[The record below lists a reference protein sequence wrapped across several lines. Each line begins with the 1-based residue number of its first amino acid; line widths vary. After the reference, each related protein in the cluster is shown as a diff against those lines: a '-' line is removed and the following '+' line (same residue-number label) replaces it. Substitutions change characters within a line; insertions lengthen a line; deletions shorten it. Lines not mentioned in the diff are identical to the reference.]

1 MRRPRGAVNLVSLTL
16 TLALVSAVYLAWLYV
31 PLWLDD
37 LDVREALAAGV
48 GQLTS
53 ESMAIDAQAARDRVA
68 KGVALRLAKV
78 GYHWEEQDGRQVQVP
93 GLGLEPDDV
102 QVERSGDGRSGRITV
117 DYARTVKLKPLERY
131 WTLTFHTS
139 REANLTP

>member
-1 MRRPRGAVNLVSLTL
+1 VNLVSLTL
-16 TLALVSAVYLAWLYV
+16 LVAVVAGAYLAWVYI

-53 ESMAIDAQAARDRVA
+53 ENLGMTEAAIQKTVA
-68 KGVALRLAKV
+68 NRLARV

-93 GLGLEPDDV
+93 GLGIEAEDV
-102 QVERSGDGRSGRITV
+102 QIERGADGKSGRLSV
-117 DYARTVKLKPLERY
+117 DYVRTVKLKPLEQY
-131 WTLTFHTS
+131 WTLRFHTS
-139 REANLTP
+139 REAMLKP

>member
-1 MRRPRGAVNLVSLTL
+1 MNLVSLTL
-16 TLALVSAVYLAWLYV
+16 LVAVVAGAYLAWLYI

-53 ESMAIDAQAARDRVA
+53 ENLGMTEAAIQKTVA
-68 KGVALRLAKV
+68 NRLARV

-93 GLGLEPDDV
+93 GLGIEADDV
-102 QVERSGDGRSGRITV
+102 QIERGADGKSGRLSV
-117 DYARTVKLKPLERY
+117 DYVRTVKLKPLEQY
-131 WTLTFHTS
+131 WTLRFHTS
-139 REANLTP
+139 REAMLKP

>member
-1 MRRPRGAVNLVSLTL
+1 MNLVSLTL
-16 TLALVSAVYLAWLYV
+16 TVAVVAGVYLAWIYI

-53 ESMAIDAQAARDRVA
+53 ENLGMTEAAIQKTVA
-68 KGVALRLAKV
+68 NRLAKV

-93 GLGLEPDDV
+93 GLGLEAEDV
-102 QVERSGDGRSGRITV
+102 QIERGADGKSGRLSV
-117 DYARTVKLKPLERY
+117 DYVRTVKLRPLDRY
-131 WTLTFHTS
+131 WTLRFHTS
-139 REANLTP
+139 REATLRP

>member
-1 MRRPRGAVNLVSLTL
+1 MRRPRGAVNLVNLTL
-16 TLALVSAVYLAWLYV
+16 TVALVSGAYLAWIYI

-53 ESMAIDAQAARDRVA
+53 ENSGMDTVAIQKMVA
-68 KGVALRLAKV
+68 IRLSKV

-93 GLGLEPDDV
+93 GLGLEPEEV
-102 QVERSGDGRSGRITV
+102 QVQRGADGKSGRLSV
-117 DYARTVKLKPLERY
+117 DYGRTVKLQPLERY
-131 WTLTFHTS
+131 WTLRFHTM
-139 REANLTP
+139 REGTLRP

>member
-1 MRRPRGAVNLVSLTL
+1 VNLVSLTL
-16 TLALVSAVYLAWLYV
+16 LVAVVAGAYLAWVYI

-53 ESMAIDAQAARDRVA
+53 ENLGMTEAAIQKVVA
-68 KGVALRLAKV
+68 NRLAHV

-93 GLGLEPDDV
+93 GLGIEADDV
-102 QVERSGDGRSGRITV
+102 QIERGADGKSGRLSV
-117 DYARTVKLKPLERY
+117 DYARTVKLKPLEQY
-131 WTLTFHTS
+131 WTLRFHTS
-139 REANLTP
+139 REATLKP

>member
-1 MRRPRGAVNLVSLTL
+1 MNLVSLTL
-16 TLALVSAVYLAWLYV
+16 LVAVVAGAYLAWLYI

-53 ESMAIDAQAARDRVA
+53 ESLGMTEAAIQKTVA
-68 KGVALRLAKV
+68 NRLARV

-93 GLGLEPDDV
+93 GLGIEAEDV
-102 QVERSGDGRSGRITV
+102 QIERGADGKSGRLSV
-117 DYARTVKLKPLERY
+117 DYVRAVKLKPLEQY
-131 WTLTFHTS
+131 WTLRFHTS
-139 REANLTP
+139 REAMLKP

>member
-1 MRRPRGAVNLVSLTL
+1 MNLVSLTL
-16 TLALVSAVYLAWLYV
+16 LVAVVAGAYLAWLYI

-53 ESMAIDAQAARDRVA
+53 ESLGMTEAAIQKTVA
-68 KGVALRLAKV
+68 NRLARV

-93 GLGLEPDDV
+93 GLGIEADDV
-102 QVERSGDGRSGRITV
+102 QIERGADGKSGRLSV
-117 DYARTVKLKPLERY
+117 DYVRTVKLKPLEQY
-131 WTLTFHTS
+131 WTLRFHTS
-139 REANLTP
+139 REAMLKP

>member
-1 MRRPRGAVNLVSLTL
+1 VNLVNFTL
-16 TLALVSAVYLAWLYV
+16 TVAVLSGGYLAWLCV

-53 ESMAIDAQAARDRVA
+53 ENLGMTEAAIQKTVS
-68 KGVALRLAKV
+68 LRLAQV
-78 GYHWEEQDGRQVQVP
+78 GYHWEEQDGKQVQVP

-102 QVERSGDGRSGRITV
+102 QIEHGADGKSGRLTV
-117 DYARTVKLKPLERY
+117 DYGRTVKLKPLERY
-131 WTLTFHTS
+131 WTLKFHTS
-139 REANLTP
+139 REANVRP

>member
-1 MRRPRGAVNLVSLTL
+1 MNLVSLTL
-16 TLALVSAVYLAWLYV
+16 LVAVVAGAYLAWLYI

-53 ESMAIDAQAARDRVA
+53 ENLGMTEAAIQKTVA
-68 KGVALRLAKV
+68 NRLARV

-93 GLGLEPDDV
+93 GLGIEADDV
-102 QVERSGDGRSGRITV
+102 QIERGADGKSGRLSV

-131 WTLTFHTS
+131 WTLSFHTT
-139 REANLTP
+139 REARLKP

>member
-1 MRRPRGAVNLVSLTL
+1 MNLVSLTL
-16 TLALVSAVYLAWLYV
+16 LVAVVAGAYLAWLYI

-53 ESMAIDAQAARDRVA
+53 ENLGMTEAAIQKVVA
-68 KGVALRLAKV
+68 NRLAHV

-93 GLGLEPDDV
+93 GLGIEADDV
-102 QVERSGDGRSGRITV
+102 QIERGADGKSGRLSV
-117 DYARTVKLKPLERY
+117 DYARTVKLKPLEQY
-131 WTLTFHTS
+131 WTLRFHTS
-139 REANLTP
+139 REAMLKP

>member
-1 MRRPRGAVNLVSLTL
+1 MNLVNLTL
-16 TLALVSAVYLAWLYV
+16 LVAVVAGAYLAWVYI

-53 ESMAIDAQAARDRVA
+53 ENLGMTEAAIQKTVA
-68 KGVALRLAKV
+68 NRLARV

-93 GLGLEPDDV
+93 GLGIEAEDV
-102 QVERSGDGRSGRITV
+102 QIERGADGKSGRLSV
-117 DYARTVKLKPLERY
+117 DYARTVKLKPLEQY
-131 WTLTFHTS
+131 WTLRFHTS
-139 REANLTP
+139 REATLKP

>member
-1 MRRPRGAVNLVSLTL
+1 VNLVNLTL
-16 TLALVSAVYLAWLYV
+16 LVAVVAGAYLAWLYI

-53 ESMAIDAQAARDRVA
+53 ESLGMTEAAIQKTVA
-68 KGVALRLAKV
+68 NRLARV

-93 GLGLEPDDV
+93 GLGIEAEDV
-102 QVERSGDGRSGRITV
+102 QIERGADGKSGRLSV
-117 DYARTVKLKPLERY
+117 DYVRTVKLKPLEQY
-131 WTLTFHTS
+131 WTLRFHTS
-139 REANLTP
+139 REAMLKP

>member
-16 TLALVSAVYLAWLYV
+16 TIALVSAVYVGWLYI

-37 LDVREALAAGV
+37 FDVREALAAGAN
-48 GQLTS
+48 QLTS
-53 ESMAIDAQAARDRVA
+53 ESLGATETGVQQKVA
-68 KGVALRLAKV
+68 NGLNQV
-78 GYHWEEQDGRQVQVP
+78 GYHWEERDGQQVQVP

-102 QVERSGDGRSGRITV
+102 KIERGKDGNFARLTV

-131 WTLTFHTS
+131 WTLRFHTS
-139 REANLTP
+139 REANLRP

>member
-1 MRRPRGAVNLVSLTL
+1 MNLVSLTL
-16 TLALVSAVYLAWLYV
+16 LVAVVAGAYLAWVYI

-53 ESMAIDAQAARDRVA
+53 ENLGMTEAAIQKTVA
-68 KGVALRLAKV
+68 NRLARV

-102 QVERSGDGRSGRITV
+102 QIEHEKDGNSIRLTV

-131 WTLTFHTS
+131 WTLRFHTS
-139 REANLTP
+139 REAVLKP